1 MNQGI
6 YEELVTKIVAQKINE
21 LDKSIYLI
29 NKTKIDKEEA
39 SNILATH
46 LSKTIKHALK
56 YVKGD
61 KQIELQ
67 IKIANKVIHFLKKN
81 ICLS

>member
-1 MNQGI
+1 MTQGI
-6 YEELVTKIVAQKINE
+6 YEELVTKLVAQKINE
-21 LDKSIYLI
+21 LDKSAYLI

-39 SNILATH
+39 STILAKH
-46 LSKTIKHALK
+46 LSQTIKHALE

-67 IKIANKVIHFLKKN
+67 KLMLIFQISTCI
-81 ICLS
+81 